1 MAVFGGMKLTNKGLV
16 LQGKAQAGTRLNY
29 TRFAVGDGTLSG
41 QSIPALNGLISP
53 KMNLPINRIAAQPPN
68 RVAIGTVLSNATVT
82 TGFFFREVG
91 IFAQDPDVGEILY
104 AYANAGATADYIGAG
119 GGTDVIEKSFNVI
132 VAVGTASN
140 ITATIDDSLVF
151 ALKKDTDAKFNAT
164 SGHRHTGAAGDGPK
178 ITGEG
183 LATGAVNTSHLV
195 NKSVTKDKVSD
206 DIATKEYVDNKSTKI
221 IVSSTPPDNPEVGSI
236 WFDDKGEDYD
246 IGDGLVVGNASF
258 DASTNIWFEEI

>member
-1 MAVFGGMKLTNKGLV
+1 MAVFDGMKLTNKGLV

-29 TRFAVGDGTLSG
+29 TRFAVGDGNISG
-41 QSIPALNGLISP
+41 QSIPALNGLISH
-53 KMNLPINRIAAQPPN
+53 KMNLPISRIAAQPPN

-151 ALKKDTDAKFNAT
+151 ALKKDTDAKFNQT
-164 SGHRHTGAAGDGPK
+164 SGHKHTGAPGDGPK
-178 ITGEG
+178 ITGDG
-183 LATGAVNTSHLV
+183 LAAGAVGTIHIAS
-195 NKSVTKDKVSD
+195 KAVTLEKVSD
-206 DIATKEYVDNKSTKI
+206 DIASKEYVDNKSTRI
-221 IVSSTPPDNPEVGSI
+221 FLSSTPPENPEIGTI
-236 WFDDKGEDYD
+236 WYDDKGEDYD

-258 DASTNIWFEEI
+258 DASTDIWFEEI